1 MELGAEVSKLSQRRK
16 RRKRWKAEAGV
27 SQGTERTICA
37 DAAKVGILHFG
48 VLLPPTCSSSVSHL
62 YHASQVKNAFEKGM
76 RLCVFSRSS
85 CSKPP
90 LLSVTRCVLGI
101 ETFFKMG

>member
-27 SQGTERTICA
+27 RQGTEHTICA

-62 YHASQVKNAFEKGM
+62 YHASQVKNALEKGCACASSVVAPAASL
-76 RLCVFSRSS
+76 LCCLSPDVF
-85 CSKPP
+85 
-90 LLSVTRCVLGI
+90 
-101 ETFFKMG
+101 

>member
-16 RRKRWKAEAGV
+16 RRKTEAGV
-27 SQGTERTICA
+27 SQGTEHTICA

-62 YHASQVKNAFEKGM
+62 YHASQVKNAFEKG
-76 RLCVFSRSS
+76 RACASSVVAPAASLLCCLSPDVF
-85 CSKPP
+85 
-90 LLSVTRCVLGI
+90 
-101 ETFFKMG
+101 

>member
-16 RRKRWKAEAGV
+16 RRKAEVGV
-27 SQGTERTICA
+27 SQGTEHTICA

-62 YHASQVKNAFEKGM
+62 YHASQVKNAFEKGCACASSVVAPAASL
-76 RLCVFSRSS
+76 LCCLSPDVF
-85 CSKPP
+85 
-90 LLSVTRCVLGI
+90 
-101 ETFFKMG
+101 

>member
-16 RRKRWKAEAGV
+16 RRKTEAGV
-27 SQGTERTICA
+27 RQGTEHTICA

-62 YHASQVKNAFEKGM
+62 YHASQVKNAFEKG
-76 RLCVFSRSS
+76 RACASSVVAPAASLLCCLSPDVF
-85 CSKPP
+85 
-90 LLSVTRCVLGI
+90 
-101 ETFFKMG
+101 

>member
-62 YHASQVKNAFEKGM
+62 YHASQVKNAFEKGCACASSVVAPAASL
-76 RLCVFSRSS
+76 LCCLSPDVF
-85 CSKPP
+85 
-90 LLSVTRCVLGI
+90 
-101 ETFFKMG
+101 

>member
-16 RRKRWKAEAGV
+16 RRKAEAGV
-27 SQGTERTICA
+27 RQGTERTICA

-62 YHASQVKNAFEKGM
+62 YHASQVKNALEKGCACASSVVAPAASL
-76 RLCVFSRSS
+76 LCCLSPDVF
-85 CSKPP
+85 
-90 LLSVTRCVLGI
+90 
-101 ETFFKMG
+101 

>member
-27 SQGTERTICA
+27 RQGT

-62 YHASQVKNAFEKGM
+62 YHASQVKNAFEKGCACASSVVAPAASLLCCHQTCFRNRDVLQNGVM
-76 RLCVFSRSS
+76 RLFS
-85 CSKPP
+85 
-90 LLSVTRCVLGI
+90 G
-101 ETFFKMG
+101 